1 MKDIA
6 MFREVT
12 IPEGVPGRLFLD
24 GMPGRREPLE
34 RVWDQV
40 REQGVSAIVCL
51 AGADEIRRKSPDY
64 GHALAK
70 GAAPCPV
77 ITFAVRDFG
86 VPKDRDTYWRLAG
99 GLATR
104 LVAGD
109 NILIH
114 CGAGAGRTGS
124 LAVCVLLALGC
135 EPDAA
140 RGAVSEAG
148 SRAETFGQQRLI
160 MWCAAQDTA
169 AVTPNN
175 GVQTDNASR
184 CR

>member
-51 AGADEIRRKSPDY
+51 AGTDEIRRTSPVY
-64 GHALAK
+64 AQALAK
-70 GAAPCPV
+70 DTAPCPV
-77 ITFAVRDFG
+77 IMFAVRDFG
-86 VPKDRDTYWRLAG
+86 VPKDRDAYRRLVG
-99 GLATR
+99 DLATR
-104 LVAGD
+104 LVAGGS
-109 NILIH
+109 IMIH
-114 CGAGAGRTGS
+114 CGAGVGRTGS
-124 LAVCVLLALGC
+124 LAACVLLALGC
-135 EPDAA
+135 GPGAA
-140 RGAVSEAG
+140 RRAVSEAG
-148 SRAETFGQQRLI
+148 SRPETSGQRRLI
-160 MWCAAQDTA
+160 AWCTAQDTA